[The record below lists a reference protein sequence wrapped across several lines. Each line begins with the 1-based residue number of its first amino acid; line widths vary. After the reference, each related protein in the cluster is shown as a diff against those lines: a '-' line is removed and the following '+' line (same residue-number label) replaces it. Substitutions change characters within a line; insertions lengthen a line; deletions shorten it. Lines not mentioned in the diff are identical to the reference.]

1 MINRMMLILT
11 LNSISVGQTQDFYGT
26 VAVSLIDAPTKF
38 YTVSFTNK
46 LEKVFS
52 ESGFDV
58 VERNSINKIM
68 KEWKLK
74 TSGVTDDEFEGIGEI
89 LAADYLITGTV
100 DDDLT
105 FAGIYC
111 VIKMID
117 VQSGKLIQAASIE
130 GQITT
135 KRELYDIGVESI
147 MEQLVYGTNQKMT
160 DYQVAAVV
168 ESTNKTIRELN
179 QKQETM
185 RLESQLKI
193 KEMKEKRK
201 NRFFGGLYNFTMGII
216 YAFIRFIELL
226 IIIEKED
233 DDSSNYSI
241 ITKENYA
248 LSKSI
253 RFNKGIDYE
262 FG

>member
-1 MINRMMLILT
+1 MLILT
-11 LNSISVGQTQDFYGT
+11 LNSISIGQTQDYYGT

-100 DDDLT
+100 DDDGKNS
-105 FAGIYC
+105 GIYC

-117 VQSGKLIQAASIE
+117 VQTGKLMDAASIE

-135 KRELYDIGVESI
+135 KRELYDIGLESI
-147 MEQLVYGTNQKMT
+147 IEQLIYGTNQKIPFDDNMF
-160 DYQVAAVV
+160 DALVSWDVLHYEGNDANYHLALKEYQRVLKPGGRLFLSTVAPKSSVLRNA
-168 ESTNKTIRELN
+168 
-179 QKQETM
+179 
-185 RLESQLKI
+185 KI
-193 KEMKEKRK
+193 
-201 NRFFGGLYNFTMGII
+201 
-216 YAFIRFIELL
+216 
-226 IIIEKED
+226 
-233 DDSSNYSI
+233 
-241 ITKENYA
+241 
-248 LSKSI
+248 
-253 RFNKGIDYE
+253 
-262 FG
+262 

>member
-1 MINRMMLILT
+1 MMLILT

-185 RLESQLKI
+185 RLESQLKK

-201 NRFFGGLYNFTMGII
+201 SQLYDFTMGII

-241 ITKENYA
+241 VTKENYA

>member
-1 MINRMMLILT
+1 MMLILT
-11 LNSISVGQTQDFYGT
+11 LNSISIGQTKDYYGT

-100 DDDLT
+100 DDDGKNS
-105 FAGIYC
+105 GIYC

-117 VQSGKLIQAASIE
+117 VQSGKLMDAASIE

-135 KRELYDIGVESI
+135 KRELYDIGLESI
-147 MEQLVYGTNQKMT
+147 IEQLVYGTNQKMK

-168 ESTNKTIRELN
+168 ESTNKMIRELN

-185 RLESQLKI
+185 RLESQLKK

-201 NRFFGGLYNFTMGII
+201 SQFFRGFYDFTMGII

-226 IIIEKED
+226 IIIEQEED
-233 DDSSNYSI
+233 DDTSKYSI
-241 ITKENYA
+241 IIIKDRA
-248 LSKSI
+248 LFESM
-253 RFNKGIDYE
+253 RLNKGIYYE
-262 FG
+262 FV

>member
-1 MINRMMLILT
+1 MMLILT
-11 LNSISVGQTQDFYGT
+11 LNSLSIGQTQDYYGT
-26 VAVSLIDAPTKF
+26 VAITLIDAPTKF

-105 FAGIYC
+105 FAGVYC

-135 KRELYDIGVESI
+135 KRELYDIGIESI
-147 MEQLVYGTNQKMT
+147 MEQLVYGTNQKMKK
-160 DYQVAAVV
+160 YKIAALVD
-168 ESTNKTIRELN
+168 STAKAIRELN
-179 QKQETM
+179 QKQEM
-185 RLESQLKI
+185 MHLESQLK
-193 KEMKEKRK
+193 KKDMKEKRK
-201 NRFFGGLYNFTMGII
+201 SQFLRGFYDFTMGII

-226 IIIEKED
+226 ILLEEED
-233 DDSSNYSI
+233 DDSPNYSI
-241 ITKENYA
+241 IKNEVRQ
-248 LSKSI
+248 LSVSM
-253 RFNKGIDYE
+253 RLNKGIYYE
-262 FG
+262 FL

>member
-1 MINRMMLILT
+1 
-11 LNSISVGQTQDFYGT
+11 
-26 VAVSLIDAPTKF
+26 
-38 YTVSFTNK
+38 
-46 LEKVFS
+46 VFS

-74 TSGVTDDEFEGIGEI
+74 TSGVTDDQFEGIGE
-89 LAADYLITGTV
+89 LLTADYLITGTV
-100 DDDLT
+100 DDDGKNS
-105 FAGIYC
+105 GIYC

-117 VQSGKLIQAASIE
+117 VQSGKLMEAASIE
-130 GQITT
+130 GQIKT

-147 MEQLVYGTNQKMT
+147 IEQLVYGTNQKMKN
-160 DYQVAAVV
+160 YQIAALVD
-168 ESTNKTIRELN
+168 STNKAIRELN

-185 RLESQLKI
+185 RLESQLKK

-201 NRFFGGLYNFTMGII
+201 RQLFRGLYDFTMGII

-226 IIIEKED
+226 ILIEEED

-241 ITKENYA
+241 IIIKDRA
-248 LSKSI
+248 LSESM
-253 RFNKGIDYE
+253 RLNKGICYE
-262 FG
+262 FV

>member
-1 MINRMMLILT
+1 MMLILT
-11 LNSISVGQTQDFYGT
+11 LNSISIGQTQDYYGT

-185 RLESQLKI
+185 RLESQLKK

-201 NRFFGGLYNFTMGII
+201 SQFYDFTMGII

-226 IIIEKED
+226 MIIEQEED
-233 DDSSNYSI
+233 DDTSKYSI
-241 ITKENYA
+241 VIKENSA
-248 LSKSI
+248 LSKSM
-253 RFNKGIDYE
+253 RLNKGIYYE
-262 FG
+262 FV

>member
-1 MINRMMLILT
+1 MMLILT
-11 LNSISVGQTQDFYGT
+11 LNSISIGQTKDYYGT

-117 VQSGKLIQAASIE
+117 VQSGKLMDAASIE

-147 MEQLVYGTNQKMT
+147 MEQLVYGTNQKMK
-160 DYQVAAVV
+160 DYQVAVVV
-168 ESTNKTIRELN
+168 ESTNKSIRELN

-185 RLESQLKI
+185 RLESQLKK

-201 NRFFGGLYNFTMGII
+201 SQFFRGLYDFTMGII

-226 IIIEKED
+226 IIIEQEED
-233 DDSSNYSI
+233 DDTSKYSI
-241 ITKENYA
+241 IIIKDRA
-248 LSKSI
+248 LFESM
-253 RFNKGIDYE
+253 RLNKGIYYE
-262 FG
+262 FV